1 MLLMHELGIAQSVI
15 DAVQTESA
23 RHPGAKPSKVA
34 VRIGELSAI
43 DPDALRFSF
52 NALIRESELEGMV
65 LETQVCPR
73 RHRCLD
79 CGTEFDIKDFDFRCP
94 QCASTRNQCIGG
106 EELELAYMELEEHEP
121 STA

>member
-1 MLLMHELGIAQSVI
+1 VLLVHELGIAQSVI
-15 DAVQTESA
+15 DAVQTEAA

-52 NALIRESELEGMV
+52 EALIRESELEGMV
-65 LETQVCPR
+65 LEIQVCPR
-73 RHRCLD
+73 RHRCDD
-79 CGTEFDIKDFDFRCP
+79 CGAEFDVKDFDFRCS
-94 QCASTRNQCIGG
+94 QCASTRNECISG
-106 EELELAYMELEEHEP
+106 EELELAYLELEEHEP

>member
-1 MLLMHELGIAQSVI
+1 MHELGIAQSVI
-15 DAVQTESA
+15 DAVQAETK

-52 NALIRESELEGMV
+52 EALIRDSELEGMD
-65 LETQVCPR
+65 LEIQVCPR

-79 CGTEFDIKDFDFRCP
+79 CGTEFDVKDYDFRCS
-94 QCASTRNQCIGG
+94 QCGSTCNECISG
-106 EELELAYMELEEHEP
+106 EELELAYLELEEHEP

>member
-1 MLLMHELGIAQSVI
+1 MHELGIAQSVI

-23 RHPGAKPSKVA
+23 RHSGAKPSKVA

-52 NALIRESELEGMV
+52 DALIRESDLEGMV
-65 LETQVCPR
+65 LEIQVCPR
-73 RHRCLD
+73 RHRCD
-79 CGTEFDIKDFDFRCP
+79 GCGAEFDVKDFDFRCP
-94 QCASTRNQCIGG
+94 QCGSTRNECISG
-106 EELELAYMELEEHEP
+106 EELELAYLELEEHEP

>member
-1 MLLMHELGIAQSVI
+1 MHELGIAQSVI
-15 DAVQTESA
+15 DAVHGETA
-23 RHPGAKPSKVA
+23 RHVGAKPLKIA

-52 NALIRESELEGMV
+52 EALTRETELQDLELEI
-65 LETQVCPR
+65 EVCPR

-79 CGTEFDIKDFDFRCP
+79 CATEFGVKDFTFNCP
-94 QCASTRNQCIGG
+94 QCGSVRNDCISG
-106 EELELAYMELEEHEP
+106 EELELAYLVLEEHEP